1 MRLSSRT
8 VVLAAAIALPLG
20 AALASYA
27 LAGDP
32 RAPSV
37 PPVVRI
43 GEDNPAPPATTT
55 TPPPPATTTK
65 PPATTV
71 VPPPPV
77 GGDDDDD
84 GPDDGPDDDD

>member
-43 GEDNPAPPATTT
+43 GEDNPAPPTTTT
-55 TPPPPATTTK
+55 TPPPPTTTTTR

-84 GPDDGPDDDD
+84 DGPGDDD

>member
-27 LAGDP
+27 LASDP
-32 RAPSV
+32 RAPQV
-37 PPVVRI
+37 PPVVHI
-43 GEDNPAPPATTT
+43 GEDNPAPTTT
-55 TPPPPATTTK
+55 TPPPLPTTTTTK
-65 PPATTV
+65 PPVTTV

-84 GPDDGPDDDD
+84 DDGPDDD

>member
-32 RAPSV
+32 QAPQV

-43 GEDNPAPPATTT
+43 GEDNPAPPTTT
-55 TPPPPATTTK
+55 TPPPPTTK

-84 GPDDGPDDDD
+84 GPDDDD